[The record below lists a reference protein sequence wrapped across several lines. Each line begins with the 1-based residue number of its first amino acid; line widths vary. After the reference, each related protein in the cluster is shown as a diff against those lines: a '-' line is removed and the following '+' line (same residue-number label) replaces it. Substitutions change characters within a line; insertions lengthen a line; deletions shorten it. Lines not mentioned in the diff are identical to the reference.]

1 MIHEE
6 EKKLAD
12 DQENY
17 EVLEVQ
23 WQGDRQQHLK
33 TVKKPKKSTLAQ
45 LQQELADL
53 QAKYTQLCKQLQT
66 PSE

>member
-1 MIHEE
+1 MTGRSTATSQDSE
-6 EKKLAD
+6 
-12 DQENY
+12 
-17 EVLEVQ
+17 
-23 WQGDRQQHLK
+23 
-33 TVKKPKKSTLAQ
+33 KPKKSTVAQ